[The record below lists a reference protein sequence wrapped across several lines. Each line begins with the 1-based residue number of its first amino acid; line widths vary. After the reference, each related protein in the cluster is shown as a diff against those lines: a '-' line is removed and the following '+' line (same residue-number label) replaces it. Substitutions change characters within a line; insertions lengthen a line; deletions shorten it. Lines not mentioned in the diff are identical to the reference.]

1 MYGIEALMR
10 RTTPVEDEGVQKHSL
25 YKTRGGAYVAVF
37 DERLYSPE
45 LLTDTQFDAMFLH
58 KGASNINVSP
68 GARYVVDKSGRYN
81 ILSKHPLDLMT
92 RIPYDALDAV

>member
-37 DERLYSPE
+37 GKRAGGMDV
-45 LLTDTQFDAMFLH
+45 MFLH
-58 KGASNINVSP
+58 KGTSNINVSP
-68 GARYVVDKSGRYN
+68 GVRFTVDEAGRYEPPAP
-81 ILSKHPLDLMT
+81 SSLDLMT
-92 RIPYDALDAV
+92 RIPYDALDAL

>member
-25 YKTRGGAYVAVF
+25 YKTRGGAYVAIFGKRAVGM
-37 DERLYSPE
+37 
-45 LLTDTQFDAMFLH
+45 DAMFLH
-58 KGASNINVSP
+58 KGASGINVSP
-68 GARYVVDKSGRYN
+68 GARFIVDEAGRYDAPRE
-81 ILSKHPLDLMT
+81 HPLDLMT